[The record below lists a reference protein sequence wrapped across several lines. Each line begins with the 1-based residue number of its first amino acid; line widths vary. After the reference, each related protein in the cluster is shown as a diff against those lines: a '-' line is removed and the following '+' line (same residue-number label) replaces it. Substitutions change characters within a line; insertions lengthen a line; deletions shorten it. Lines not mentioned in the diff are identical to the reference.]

1 MSAGEHRLREL
12 WALRPRPDT
21 TSEDSRS
28 PPTDTVLRRALA
40 MRDAR
45 ASDEFTVY
53 DGNLIGH
60 DAPALPA
67 FVSPTQLETWTAC
80 PHAYFVRYVLG
91 VRPIEEPADVEQ
103 LGAADRGTALH
114 AALDRLHR
122 AVIDGELPQ
131 PGPTGWSTEHLA
143 HLQQACAEVG

>member
-1 MSAGEHRLREL
+1 MA
-12 WALRPRPDT
+12 P
-21 TSEDSRS
+21 
-28 PPTDTVLRRALA
+28 
-40 MRDAR
+40 
-45 ASDEFTVY
+45 
-53 DGNLIGH
+53 
-60 DAPALPA
+60 PALPG
-67 FVSPTQLETWTAC
+67 FVSPTQLEAWTAC

-131 PGPTGWSTEHLA
+131 PGPTGWSPSHLA
-143 HLQQACAEVG
+143 HLQQACAEVAEALEQRGRTGWAAFWANDRSELHDVLDAWVANENADWPGSRDRAVRAPVRCRRRRWP